1 MEKVGISSFIFP
13 MKGGDIMLKRI
24 GFIFIVVV
32 ALVTFT
38 SPDSMAQ
45 KFPAKDIMLIVPW
58 AAGGGTDTIAR
69 ALVKNGKKYFGV
81 NVNVVNKT
89 GGMGAVGMG
98 AAATAVPDGYMVG
111 LITFQLSTY
120 RMMALADLSYRDYQ
134 LIQLLNQSPAS
145 VSVAADSKFKTLKEL
160 MEYAKA
166 NPGVITAG
174 HSGAGGG
181 WHLALAS
188 IAVREGIKFNFVPFD
203 GAAPTRTAVVG
214 GHIAVA
220 TTGIDEVLQLYRAK
234 QLRILAVNDTKRH
247 WLFPD
252 VPTIGEAGYPN
263 PKIIYDWRGLG
274 TPKGVPADRVEI
286 LIDGFKKCFED
297 PEFKKLAHD
306 LGLPLAYRDPKG
318 FEEFLKEMEETLR
331 PALDSVGLLKEK
343 K

>member
-1 MEKVGISSFIFP
+1 MWKKIGFLLLVIISFI
-13 MKGGDIMLKRI
+13 L
-24 GFIFIVVV
+24 
-32 ALVTFT
+32 LT
-38 SPDSMAQ
+38 SSVGHTQ
-45 KFPAKDIMLIVPW
+45 KFPAKDITLIVPW

-69 ALVKNGKKYFGV
+69 ALVKNAKNYFGV

-98 AAATAVPDGYMVG
+98 AVATAVPDGYTVG

-120 RMMALADLSYRDYQ
+120 RMMGLSDLSYRDFG
-134 LIQLLNQSPAS
+134 LIQLLNQSPAAI
-145 VSVAADSKFKTLKEL
+145 SVAATSKFKTLKEL

-166 NPGVITAG
+166 NPGVVTAG

-188 IAVREGIKFNFVPFD
+188 IAVREGVKFNFVPFD
-203 GAAPTRTAVVG
+203 GAAPTRTALVG

-220 TTGIDEVLQLYRAK
+220 TTGIDELLSLYRAG
-234 QLRILAVNDTKRH
+234 QVRILAVNDFKRH

-252 VPTIGEAGYPN
+252 VPTIAEAGYPN
-263 PKIIYDWRGLG
+263 PKIIFDWRGLAA
-274 TPKGVPADRVEI
+274 PKGVPPDRMQI

-297 PEFKKLAHD
+297 PEFKKLAYD

-331 PALDSVGLLKEK
+331 PALESVGLLKEK

>member
-1 MEKVGISSFIFP
+1 MFK
-13 MKGGDIMLKRI
+13 KI
-24 GFIFIVVV
+24 GFLCVIIAALIVI
-32 ALVTFT
+32 T
-38 SPDSMAQ
+38 SSNSFAQ

-69 ALVKNGKKYFGV
+69 ALVKNAKNYFGV

-98 AAATAVPDGYMVG
+98 AAATAAPDGYTVG

-120 RMMALADLSYRDYQ
+120 RMMGLTDLSYRDFG

-145 VSVAADSKFKTLKEL
+145 VSVAADSKFKTLKDL
-160 MEYAKA
+160 MEYAKK
-166 NPGVITAG
+166 NPGVVTAG

-220 TTGIDEVLQLYRAK
+220 TTGIDEVLQLYRAG
-234 QLRILAVNDTKRH
+234 QIRILAVNDTKRH

-263 PKIIYDWRGLG
+263 PKIIYDWRGLAA
-274 TPKGVPADRVEI
+274 PKGVPADRMQI
-286 LIDGFKKCFED
+286 LIEGFKKCFED

-306 LGLPLAYRDPKG
+306 LGLPLVYRDPKG

>member
-1 MEKVGISSFIFP
+1 
-13 MKGGDIMLKRI
+13 MLKKTA
-24 GFIFIVVV
+24 FLMVMF
-32 ALVTFT
+32 ALVVGLSF
-38 SPDSMAQ
+38 SNGFAQ
-45 KFPAKDIMLIVPW
+45 KFPAKDITLIVPW

-69 ALVKNGKKYFGV
+69 ALVKNGRTYFGV

-98 AAATAVPDGYMVG
+98 AAATAVPDGYTVG

-120 RMMALADLSYRDYQ
+120 RMMGLADLSYRDYQ
-134 LIQLLNQSPAS
+134 LIQLLNQSPAAIS
-145 VSVAADSKFKTLKEL
+145 VSAESKFKTLKDL

-166 NPGVITAG
+166 HPGVVTAG

-188 IAVREGIKFNFVPFD
+188 IAVREGVKFNFVPFD

-220 TTGIDEVLQLYRAK
+220 TTGIDEVLQLYRAG
-234 QLRILAVNDTKRH
+234 QIRILAVNDTKRH

-252 VPTIGEAGYPN
+252 VPTIAEAGYPN
-263 PKIIYDWRGLG
+263 PKIIYDWRGLAA
-274 TPKGVPADRVEI
+274 PKGVPGDRMNV
-286 LIDGFKKCFED
+286 LIEGFKKCFED

-306 LGLPLAYRDPKG
+306 LGLPLVYRDPKG
-318 FEEFLKEMEETLR
+318 FEEFLREMEETLR
-331 PALDSVGLLKEK
+331 PALESVGLLKEK

>member
-1 MEKVGISSFIFP
+1 MWRKIGLIFT
-13 MKGGDIMLKRI
+13 MTAVFLTVMVIDG
-24 GFIFIVVV
+24 
-32 ALVTFT
+32 
-38 SPDSMAQ
+38 MAQ
-45 KFPAKDIMLIVPW
+45 KFPAKDITLIVPW
-58 AAGGGTDTIAR
+58 SAGGGTDTIAR
-69 ALVKNGKKYFGV
+69 ALVKNGKNHFGV

-98 AAATAVPDGYMVG
+98 AAATAVPDGYTVG

-120 RMMALADLSYRDYQ
+120 RMMGLTDLSYRDYG
-134 LIQLLNQSPAS
+134 LIQLLNQSPAAI
-145 VSVAADSKFKTLKEL
+145 SVAADSKFKTLKDL
-160 MEYAKA
+160 MEYAKK
-166 NPGVITAG
+166 NPGVVTAG
-174 HSGAGGG
+174 HSGAGGA

-220 TTGIDEVLQLYRAK
+220 TTGIDELLQLYRAG
-234 QLRILAVNDTKRH
+234 QVRILAVNDTKRH

-252 VPTIGEAGYPN
+252 VPTIAEAGYPN
-263 PKIIYDWRGLG
+263 PNIIYDWRGLG
-274 TPKGVPADRVEI
+274 APKGVPADRMNF
-286 LIDGFKKCFED
+286 LIEGFKKCFDD

-318 FEEFLKEMEETLR
+318 FEEFLKGMEETLR

>member
-1 MEKVGISSFIFP
+1 MWK
-13 MKGGDIMLKRI
+13 KI
-24 GFIFIVVV
+24 GLILTLVFLMM
-32 ALVTFT
+32 AL
-38 SPDSMAQ
+38 MAPPG
-45 KFPAKDIMLIVPW
+45 KAAAFPAKDITLIVPW

-69 ALVKNGKKYFGV
+69 ALVKNAKKYFGV

-98 AAATAVPDGYMVG
+98 AVATIRPDGYTAGV
-111 LITFQLSTY
+111 ITFQLSTY
-120 RMMALADLSYRDYQ
+120 RLMGLSDLSYRDFG
-134 LIQLLNQSPAS
+134 LIQLLNRSPAS
-145 VSVAADSKFKTLKEL
+145 ISVAADSKFKTLKDL
-160 MEYAKA
+160 MEYAKK
-166 NPGVITAG
+166 NPGVVTAG

-188 IAVREGIKFNFVPFD
+188 IAVQEKVKFNFVPFD
-203 GAAPTRTAVVG
+203 GAAPTRAAVVG

-220 TTGIDEVLQLYRAK
+220 TTGIDELLQLYKAGQVK
-234 QLRILAVNDTKRH
+234 ILAVNDTKRH

-252 VPTIGEAGYPN
+252 VPTIEEAGYPN
-263 PKIIYDWRGLG
+263 PNLIYDWRGLG
-274 TPKGVPADRVEI
+274 VPKGVPADHMKI

-306 LGLPLAYRDPKG
+306 LGLPLDYRDPKD
-318 FEEFLKEMEETLR
+318 FEEFLKGMEETLR

>member
-1 MEKVGISSFIFP
+1 
-13 MKGGDIMLKRI
+13 MLKKI
-24 GFIFIVVV
+24 GLLSVILAALIVI
-32 ALVTFT
+32 T
-38 SPDSMAQ
+38 SSTSFAQ

-69 ALVKNGKKYFGV
+69 ALVKNAKNYFGV

-98 AAATAVPDGYMVG
+98 AAATAVPDGYTVG

-120 RMMALADLSYRDYQ
+120 RMMGLADLSYRDYQ

-145 VSVAADSKFKTLKEL
+145 ISVAADSKFKTLKDL
-160 MEYAKA
+160 MEYARA
-166 NPGVITAG
+166 NPGVVTAG

-188 IAVREGIKFNFVPFD
+188 IAVREKIKFNFVPFD

-220 TTGIDEVLQLYRAK
+220 TTGIDEVLQLYRAG
-234 QLRILAVNDTKRH
+234 QIRILAVNDTKRH

-252 VPTIGEAGYPN
+252 VPTIAEAGYPN
-263 PKIIYDWRGLG
+263 PNIIYDWRGLG
-274 TPKGVPADRVEI
+274 APKGVPADRMQI
-286 LIDGFKKCFED
+286 LIEGFKKCFED
-297 PEFKKLAHD
+297 PEFKKLAYD

>member
-1 MEKVGISSFIFP
+1 
-13 MKGGDIMLKRI
+13 MLKKM
-24 GFIFIVVV
+24 GFIFIIVA

-45 KFPAKDIMLIVPW
+45 KFPAKDITLIVPW

-69 ALVKNGKKYFGV
+69 AMVKNAKNYFGV

-120 RMMALADLSYRDYQ
+120 RMMGLADLSYRDYQ
-134 LIQLLNQSPAS
+134 LIQLLNQSYACI
-145 VSVAADSKFKTLKEL
+145 SVAADSKFKTLKEL
-160 MEYAKA
+160 MEYVKA
-166 NPGVITAG
+166 NPGVVTAG

-188 IAVREGIKFNFVPFD
+188 IAVQQGIKFNFVPFD

-234 QLRILAVNDTKRH
+234 QLRILAVNHTKRH

-252 VPTIGEAGYPN
+252 VPTIAEAGYPN

-274 TPKGVPADRVEI
+274 TPKGVPADRMQI
-286 LIDGFKKCFED
+286 LINGFRKCFED

>member
-1 MEKVGISSFIFP
+1 MNMVKRFGLIVGI
-13 MKGGDIMLKRI
+13 L
-24 GFIFIVVV
+24 
-32 ALVTFT
+32 LVTTAVSF
-38 SPDSMAQ
+38 SDSLAQ
-45 KFPAKDIMLIVPW
+45 KFPAKDITLIVPW

-69 ALVKNGKKYFGV
+69 ALVKNAKTYFGV

-98 AAATAVPDGYMVG
+98 AAATAVPDGYTVG

-120 RMMALADLSYRDYQ
+120 RMMGLADLSYRDYQ
-134 LIQLLNQSPAS
+134 LIQLLNQSPAAI
-145 VSVAADSKFKTLKEL
+145 SVAADSKFKTLKDL

-166 NPGVITAG
+166 HPGVVTAG

-188 IAVREGIKFNFVPFD
+188 IAVREGVKFNFVPFD

-220 TTGIDEVLQLYRAK
+220 TTGIDEVLQLYRAG
-234 QLRILAVNDTKRH
+234 QIRILAVNDTKRH

-263 PKIIYDWRGLG
+263 PKIIYDWRGLAA
-274 TPKGVPADRVEI
+274 PKGVPSDRMNI
-286 LIDGFKKCFED
+286 LIEGFKKCFED

-306 LGLPLAYRDPKG
+306 LGLPLVYRDPKG

-331 PALDSVGLLKEK
+331 PALESVGLLKEK

>member
-1 MEKVGISSFIFP
+1 
-13 MKGGDIMLKRI
+13 MLKKI
-24 GFIFIVVV
+24 GFLCFIIA
-32 ALVTFT
+32 ALIAIT
-38 SPDSMAQ
+38 SSNSFAQ

-69 ALVKNGKKYFGV
+69 ALVKNAKNYFGV

-98 AAATAVPDGYMVG
+98 ATMTAVPDGYTVG

-120 RMMALADLSYRDYQ
+120 RMMALADLSYRNYQ

-145 VSVAADSKFKTLKEL
+145 ISVAADSKFKTLRDL
-160 MEYAKA
+160 MEYAKK
-166 NPGVITAG
+166 NPGVVTAG

-188 IAVREGIKFNFVPFD
+188 IAVQQGVKFNFVPFD

-220 TTGIDEVLQLYRAK
+220 TTGIDEVLQLYRAG
-234 QLRILAVNDTKRH
+234 QIRILAVNDTKRH

-252 VPTIGEAGYPN
+252 IPTIGEAGYPN

-274 TPKGVPADRVEI
+274 APKGVPADRMQI
-286 LIDGFKKCFED
+286 LIEGFKKCFED